1 MKAQQL
7 PRQVRER
14 PIGSKPE
21 ELAHALNREI
31 VPALRKLEDHV
42 RDIYHDA
49 GQVSRASVTGSLGGN
64 ERLVLV
70 DASGG
75 AVVITLAA
83 ADEQRAIVVVKKID
97 SSSNVVTVLARVGET
112 IDGAAGVSLPAQ
124 YDSVRLDS
132 DGGSFWV
139 VG

>member
-1 MKAQQL
+1 MRAQQL

-49 GQVSRASVTGSLGGN
+49 GQVSTASLSGSLGGN

-70 DASGG
+70 DASSG

-83 ADEQRAIVVVKKID
+83 ASEQRAIVVVKKID
-97 SSSNVVTVLARVGET
+97 SSGNAVTVTAPGGET
-112 IDGAAGVSLPAQ
+112 IDGAASVSLPGQ

-132 DGGSFWV
+132 DGDNFWV